1 MADMNRRNVLLGL
14 GTAAAGSGIVFGS
27 GAFTQLEADR
37 DVTISVEDDGSAQVG
52 LTEGGVDTDAVDT
65 DAGADDNEIA
75 IVQSDINAGAQVR
88 LGEGDFG
95 TQLGTGEFGVIEVA
109 NNTNANQEIE
119 VDIEI
124 ASSDADFD
132 SFELYSED
140 DEATADGEFIIET
153 LPDTESFEFAI
164 EYELADDLSDPPALG
179 AELTINAEQT
189 QTE

>member
-52 LTEGGVDTDAVDT
+52 LTEGGVDTEAVDT
-65 DAGADDNEIA
+65 DAGTDDNEIA
-75 IVQSDINAGAQVR
+75 IDQSDINAGAQVR

-95 TQLGTGEFGVIEVA
+95 TQLETEESGVIEVA
-109 NNTNANQEIE
+109 NDTNANQEIE

-124 ASSDADFD
+124 ANSGGDFD

-140 DEATADGEFIIET
+140 DEATDDGQSIDET
-153 LPDTESFEFAI
+153 LTDNTESFEFAI
-164 EYELADDLSDPPALG
+164 EYELDDDLSEDPELD

-189 QTE
+189 E